1 MIKKKNKTVQV
12 KTWDIQKCK
21 ELFDKYRNDLEYF
34 ALILAEDENVRPE
47 VFIKNGQIL
56 QLLDGLKSG
65 DDIVD
70 GVCYTRLDIP
80 CVELKFKDGKTIKMA
95 VYIVGEYNNGN
106 ITYFKGGYLPTYIK
120 RVCTPLL

>member
-12 KTWDIQKCK
+12 KTWDIEKCK

-34 ALILAEDENVRPE
+34 ALTLAEDENVRPE
-47 VFIKNGQIL
+47 VFIKNGH
-56 QLLDGLKSG
+56 
-65 DDIVD
+65 DIVD

-106 ITYFKGGYLPTYIK
+106 ITYFKGGFLPTYIK

>member
-1 MIKKKNKTVQV
+1 MIKKKNKPIQV

-21 ELFDKYRNDLEYF
+21 ELFDKYRNDLDYF
-34 ALILAEDENVRPE
+34 ALTLAEDENVRPE
-47 VFIKNGQIL
+47 VFIKNSQIL

-65 DDIVD
+65 KVNVD
-70 GVCYTRLDIP
+70 EIYYTSCDIP
-80 CVELKFKDGKTIKMA
+80 CVELKFKEGKTIKMA

-120 RVCTPLL
+120 RVCTPLP